1 MRKLLIAMAAMLTLT
16 ATALAEVK
24 VAEAFSSHM
33 VLQREKPVSVWGVA
47 DAGEKVKVSFGKQS
61 LSTTADKA
69 GLWRV
74 TLKAMPA
81 NSRPQ
86 VMVISGR
93 KNKIRLT
100 DVLVGEVWLA
110 SGQSNMEY
118 SMNNHPRYRKPQKG
132 DADYQLKAW
141 REANNPNIRVLY
153 VRPDLNSDVLPTDGW
168 QRVDS
173 TSLKPVS
180 AAAYFFA
187 RMLQDSLQVPVGFI
201 SSSWGGT
208 RIEEWIPDGKTP
220 GRRPMYEHLIR
231 PLIGYALRG
240 FLWYQGEANLLDLG
254 ETDVYTAKQEH
265 LVDVWRGLWNDA
277 DLPFYYVQISP
288 YLYSIRREDI
298 VQKTWIDLERLCR
311 WALNHTYGFSHVEC
325 QGPTLK
331 GVSRD
336 GDKVI
341 LEFDHCDGGLVTSD
355 GKQPDWFWANTRNH
369 GSFRKEDATIDGN
382 KVILHIPESLAH
394 PVIRFGYDETA
405 QPNLRNKA
413 GLPAAPF
420 EYKL

>member
-1 MRKLLIAMAAMLTLT
+1 MKKLLIAITAMLTLA
-16 ATALAEVK
+16 ATAMAEVK

-47 DAGEKVKVSFGKQS
+47 DAGEKVKVSFGKQT
-61 LSTTADKA
+61 LNTTADKA

-187 RMLQDSLQVPVGFI
+187 RMLQDSLQMPVGFI
-201 SSSWGGT
+201 SSSSITG
-208 RIEEWIPDGKTP
+208 
-220 GRRPMYEHLIR
+220 
-231 PLIGYALRG
+231 
-240 FLWYQGEANLLDLG
+240 LL
-254 ETDVYTAKQEH
+254 
-265 LVDVWRGLWNDA
+265 
-277 DLPFYYVQISP
+277 
-288 YLYSIRREDI
+288 SI
-298 VQKTWIDLERLCR
+298 IDLCFLPVDI
-311 WALNHTYGFSHVEC
+311 LFSRSSGNCAMFCV
-325 QGPTLK
+325 PNT
-331 GVSRD
+331 
-336 GDKVI
+336 
-341 LEFDHCDGGLVTSD
+341 TSTHENCLLI
-355 GKQPDWFWANTRNH
+355 F
-369 GSFRKEDATIDGN
+369 SI
-382 KVILHIPESLAH
+382 I
-394 PVIRFGYDETA
+394 
-405 QPNLRNKA
+405 
-413 GLPAAPF
+413 
-420 EYKL
+420 

>member
-1 MRKLLIAMAAMLTLT
+1 MKKLLIAITAMLTLA
-16 ATALAEVK
+16 ATAMAEVK

-47 DAGEKVKVSFGKQS
+47 DAGEKVKVSFGKQT
-61 LSTTADKA
+61 LSTIADKA

-231 PLIGYALRG
+231 PLTGYALRG
-240 FLWYQGEANLLDLG
+240 AMPCVVSCG
-254 ETDVYTAKQEH
+254 
-265 LVDVWRGLWNDA
+265 
-277 DLPFYYVQISP
+277 
-288 YLYSIRREDI
+288 IRAR
-298 VQKTWIDLERLCR
+298 QTSWI
-311 WALNHTYGFSHVEC
+311 WARQTYI
-325 QGPTLK
+325 Q
-331 GVSRD
+331 
-336 GDKVI
+336 
-341 LEFDHCDGGLVTSD
+341 
-355 GKQPDWFWANTRNH
+355 
-369 GSFRKEDATIDGN
+369 
-382 KVILHIPESLAH
+382 
-394 PVIRFGYDETA
+394 
-405 QPNLRNKA
+405 RNKSIWSMCGADYGMMPTCRSTTCRFPLTSIPYA
-413 GLPAAPF
+413 GRIS
-420 EYKL
+420 YRRHG